1 MSSNNPGARAPRRGG
16 LTVLAWLGILVL
28 VGGILFALAD
38 SLFGYVLAPVGDRQV
53 GIQFRASQPYQ
64 VVGPGVYT
72 DVAFFAD
79 LKKIDV
85 AGLAFESYD
94 PEVLTKDKQA
104 VGVKV
109 TGTVHRPD
117 VTKADVLMRNWAQ
130 YSTFYTN
137 DEALIGIPGVDKD
150 PGKPGLM
157 ANLSKQAMKV
167 CVGDR
172 SFEQAV
178 VGSTRDDLRQCID
191 TELDKLAKDYGLEVR
206 NVIVPEVD
214 PGKEVRAQLDAIT
227 KARLDTEIARQRAEQ
242 AKAEAD
248 RELQVQQGAIRVEQG
263 KVQEKS
269 KQDAVTA
276 KLEQE
281 KLTAQRAVI
290 EAEKTNQEFAAKRDL
305 EIAKVKSEVA
315 AQDAKSALA
324 PELAKAAMIESSPR
338 YADLQKTQALASAYK
353 ATDKIIIP
361 QGTDPYLFIGGQPST
376 AVMPT
381 AR

>member
-1 MSSNNPGARAPRRGG
+1 MSSNSPTSRSAGKGG
-16 LTVLAWLGILVL
+16 LTFVVWFGVIAIVLG
-28 VGGILFALAD
+28 VGFAIAD
-38 SLFGYVLAPVGDRQV
+38 SMLGYVLTPVGDRQV

-79 LKKIDV
+79 LKTIDV

-94 PEVLTKDKQA
+94 LEVLTKDKQA
-104 VGVKV
+104 IGVKV

-117 VTKADVLMRNWAQ
+117 ASKADILLRNWAQ
-130 YSTFYTN
+130 YSTFYLN
-137 DEALIGIPGVDKD
+137 DEALVGLPAIGDN
-150 PGKPGLM
+150 PGKPGLI

-191 TELDKLAKDYGLEVR
+191 SELDELATNYGLEVR

-242 AKAEAD
+242 ARADAD
-248 RELQVQQGAIRVEQG
+248 RELQVQQGTIRVEQG
-263 KVQEKS
+263 RVQEKS

-290 EAEKTNQEFAAKRDL
+290 EAEKANQEYAAQRDL
-305 EIAKVKSEVA
+305 EIAKVKAEVA
-315 AQDAKSALA
+315 SQDAKSTLA
-324 PELAKAAMIESSPR
+324 PELAKAAMIEGSPR

-361 QGTDPYLFIGGQPST
+361 QGTDPYLFIGGQPNT
-376 AVMPT
+376 AIIPP
-381 AR
+381 AQ